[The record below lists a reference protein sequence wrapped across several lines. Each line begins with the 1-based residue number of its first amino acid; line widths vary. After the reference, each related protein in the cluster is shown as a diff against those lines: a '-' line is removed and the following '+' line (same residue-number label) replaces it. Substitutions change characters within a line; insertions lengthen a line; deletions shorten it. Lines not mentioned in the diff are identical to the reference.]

1 MDLSWDLCVIDTKP
15 NKLNEEQKNAL
26 QLLANQVVALL
37 DARKKI

>member
-15 NKLNEEQKNAL
+15 NKLNEEQKCFTTF
-26 QLLANQVVALL
+26 LANQVVALL